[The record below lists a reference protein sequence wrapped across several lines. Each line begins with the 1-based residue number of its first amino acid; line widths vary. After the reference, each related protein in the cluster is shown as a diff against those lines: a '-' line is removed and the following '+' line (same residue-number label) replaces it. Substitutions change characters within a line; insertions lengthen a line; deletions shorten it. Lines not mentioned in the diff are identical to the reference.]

1 MRQPFWDY
9 EDETCVPCG
18 KVGRVWVLGAWS
30 REMHEPWILYVPLD
44 FSSKRKI
51 HPLLKPLFVRIS
63 VTCSILISFTWALVP
78 ALL

>member
-1 MRQPFWDY
+1 
-9 EDETCVPCG
+9 
-18 KVGRVWVLGAWS
+18 
-30 REMHEPWILYVPLD
+30 MHEPWILYVPLD

-78 ALL
+78 ALLRFTVWSGESDLTSLGLCFLIWRMNICEDML